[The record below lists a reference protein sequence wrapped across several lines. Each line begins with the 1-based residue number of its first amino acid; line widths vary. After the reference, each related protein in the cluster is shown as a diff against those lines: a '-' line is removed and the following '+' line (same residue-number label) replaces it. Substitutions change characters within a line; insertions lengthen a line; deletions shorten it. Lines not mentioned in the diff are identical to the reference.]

1 MDYPWNDRGGG
12 DLTRVQFSTVAWDRT
27 LEGKTLFDLVKRTVS
42 QPTMETAGPMVVD
55 AVLRGGAGMVYHNMD
70 EGDVRRFMA
79 HPMTMIASD
88 GRLTRRGDGVPHP
101 RSYGTFP
108 RVLGEYVRVQ
118 KVLTLEQAVNR
129 MTLMPAA
136 RLGLQKE
143 FGCLNVGCFAN
154 VVVFDAA
161 TVMDAGT
168 LEKLHAYAEGI
179 PFAVVNGAVAV
190 ESGGFAAA
198 RAGRVVRNGRR

>member
-1 MDYPWNDRGGG
+1 M
-12 DLTRVQFSTVAWDRT
+12 AWDQT
-27 LEGKTLFDLVKRTVS
+27 LEGKTLFDLVMRTVS
-42 QPTMETAGPMVVD
+42 QPTMETAAPIVVD
-55 AVLRGGAGMVYHNMD
+55 AVLRGGAGMVYHIMD
-70 EGDVRRFMA
+70 ESDVRRIVS

-88 GRLTRRGDGVPHP
+88 GRLTRPGDGVPHP

-118 KVLTLEQAVNR
+118 KVLTLEQAVNK

-154 VVVFDAA
+154 VVVFDVA
-161 TVMDAGT
+161 TVRDAGT
-168 LEKLHAYAEGI
+168 FEKPHAYAEGI
-179 PFAVVNGAVAV
+179 LFVLVNGGVAV
-190 ESGGFAAA
+190 ESGRFTEA
-198 RAGRVVRNGRR
+198 RAGRVVTRGPRR